1 MNPRK
6 IAFGFGCDP
15 IKGEYDVAWRKRER
29 PPFARVSARARA
41 CTAARCPAAPRWVK
55 KNDANARGGR
65 WPLHR
70 HIRIIFGAIFRRDE
84 CEGPFYNSSSFK
96 SRQSELWAFT
106 SPPLC
111 SCILLHRQYLLR
123 NLRAGAPYYVHFA
136 PAPEQPSQSF
146 SSHCGRP
153 GLGLYMLLQFK
164 LHVLLV
170 GSHT

>member
-1 MNPRK
+1 MRDPFITPRL
-6 IAFGFGCDP
+6 
-15 IKGEYDVAWRKRER
+15 
-29 PPFARVSARARA
+29 SRA
-41 CTAARCPAAPRWVK
+41 
-55 KNDANARGGR
+55 D
-65 WPLHR
+65 
-70 HIRIIFGAIFRRDE
+70 
-84 CEGPFYNSSSFK
+84 
-96 SRQSELWAFT
+96 SELWAFT

-123 NLRAGAPYYVHFA
+123 NIRAGAPYYVHFT